1 MDPFVQYVV
10 EGVVGPALVA
20 ALVAAVCALHRGV
33 VWPFKRRSAEIEG
46 MLGLAMMLA
55 FTLSF
60 LSEREINTILRQ
72 VMTIEGDD
80 MPTERW
86 HRLGLTA
93 LILALGAPLL
103 ALLRDRLP
111 KRFAFTVSAG
121 ACVLV
126 AILVGVFVEF
136 PNSPIWWR
144 VAQGA
149 LVVASTAAYALAAR
163 DVALWS
169 AWICFA
175 VLAVLAERSGFASM
189 ALMCGATSA
198 AAFASAAVF
207 AIAPR
212 LKSGVERVPIGGA
225 LALVLGA
232 LSSVVASC
240 GRAYDSTG
248 VSPWMWVCAPLL
260 PVGGALLF
268 RFTRKAQTPLRG
280 RLWRLAGVAFLA
292 GGLLVA
298 IALKYAGGSGDE
310 NDPYAAAAAAAASTH
325 APIEY
330 LRL

>member
-1 MDPFVQYVV
+1 
-10 EGVVGPALVA
+10 
-20 ALVAAVCALHRGV
+20 
-33 VWPFKRRSAEIEG
+33 
-46 MLGLAMMLA
+46 
-55 FTLSF
+55 
-60 LSEREINTILRQ
+60 
-72 VMTIEGDD
+72 

-198 AAFASAAVF
+198 AAFASAAVL

-240 GRAYDSTG
+240 GRAYDSTRSRRG
-248 VSPWMWVCAPLL
+248 CGSARRC
-260 PVGGALLF
+260 F
-268 RFTRKAQTPLRG
+268 RSVACCCFASRAKLKPRC
-280 RLWRLAGVAFLA
+280 AGVC
-292 GGLLVA
+292 
-298 IALKYAGGSGDE
+298 GDWPAWPSSRV
-310 NDPYAAAAAAAASTH
+310 DCWS
-325 APIEY
+325 
-330 LRL
+330 RSR